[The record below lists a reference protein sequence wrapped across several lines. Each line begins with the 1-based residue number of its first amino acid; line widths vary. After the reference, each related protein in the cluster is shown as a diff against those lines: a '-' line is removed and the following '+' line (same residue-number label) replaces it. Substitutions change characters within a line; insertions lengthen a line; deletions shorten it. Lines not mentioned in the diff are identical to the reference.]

1 MALLQSTGA
10 SSTFL
15 SYSSLP
21 EAFCSF
27 RICCQQLECLQ
38 ICWNK
43 GPCGANLE
51 QLQSLP
57 FIWTLLMF
65 DTIADTLFRAVRA
78 YVQVTTKT
86 TKAQQT
92 FACILVIG
100 RARWSNLSFTQRGL
114 LDLQK
119 LHWGIRSLNFHKF
132 YLFPFDLHVS
142 YQGS

>member
-15 SYSSLP
+15 SYSSVP
-21 EAFCSF
+21 EAFCSI

-43 GPCGANLE
+43 GLCGPSLE

-65 DTIADTLFRAVRA
+65 DTIADTLFRAIHA
-78 YVQVTTKT
+78 CVQVTTKT
-86 TKAQQT
+86 TEAQQT
-92 FACILVIG
+92 FACVLVIG
-100 RARWSNLSFTQRGL
+100 RTRWSKLSFTQRGL

-119 LHWGIRSLNFHKF
+119 LHWGVRSLNFYKF
-132 YLFPFDLHVS
+132 YLLPFDLHVS
-142 YQGS
+142 HQGS